1 MFYFTEIY
9 MWQRLA
15 LIIISVRAFT
25 LFSFPFVRIAI
36 GDVVDLCGLNS
47 KHTHVHVCI

>member
-1 MFYFTEIY
+1 

-15 LIIISVRAFT
+15 LIIISVRGSP
-25 LFSFPFVRIAI
+25 LISFPFLRIAI
-36 GDVVDLCGLNS
+36 VDFVDLCGLNS

>member
-1 MFYFTEIY
+1 

-15 LIIISVRAFT
+15 LIIISVRGSP
-25 LFSFPFVRIAI
+25 LISFPFLRIAI
-36 GDVVDLCGLNS
+36 VDLCGLNS